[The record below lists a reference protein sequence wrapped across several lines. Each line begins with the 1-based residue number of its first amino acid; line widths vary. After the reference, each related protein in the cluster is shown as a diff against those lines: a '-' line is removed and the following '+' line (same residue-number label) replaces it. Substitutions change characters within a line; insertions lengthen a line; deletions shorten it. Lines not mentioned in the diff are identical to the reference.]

1 MEYVISEPI
10 PFLLGSLS
18 YAGLEGSI
26 RREEGRKEEV
36 NSRKEGIEIFTVRK
50 YKDAVAGN
58 QKSGF

>member
-10 PFLLGSLS
+10 LFLLGSLS
-18 YAGLEGSI
+18 YAGLEESI
-26 RREEGRKEEV
+26 RRGEGRKEEV
-36 NSRKEGIEIFTVRK
+36 NSRKEGTEIFTVRK